1 MPSSKNT
8 EPVPERPWHFNL
20 VLDAPLTP
28 QQSDLLDGLD
38 RFHEGGIGLAE
49 RPGYS
54 RFMCVI
60 RAETLTAAI
69 ADALDRFD
77 DLPGVVVRSVELNA
91 IALDENG
98 MATAAVVPVPPL
110 ADVC

>member
-1 MPSSKNT
+1 MASSRIT
-8 EPVPERPWHFNL
+8 RTVSERPWHFNL

-60 RAETLTAAI
+60 PAATLTEAI
-69 ADALDRFD
+69 ADALSRFE
-77 DLPGVVVRSVELNA
+77 DLPGVLVRSVELNA
-91 IALDENG
+91 IALDEND
-98 MATAAVVPVPPL
+98 MATAAVVQVPPL